1 MENFSTRDLIV
12 ETVNKLFVY
21 TDLQEWNKLQ
31 AEVFTENVFFD
42 MSSLGG
48 EKKNTTARD
57 ICETWKKGFAGIDS
71 VNHLAGN
78 YIIEMAGQ
86 TANAFA
92 YATATHYRKAA
103 VNGTTRDFIG
113 SYEIHLAKTEK
124 GWRINQFRYNLK
136 FTTGNIDLT

>member
-12 ETVNKLFVY
+12 ETINKLFVY
-21 TDLQEWNKLQ
+21 TDLQQWDKLQ
-31 AEVFTENVFFD
+31 AEVFAENVFFD
-42 MSSLGG
+42 MSSLSG

-57 ICETWKKGFAGIDS
+57 ICETWKNGFVGIDS

-78 YIIEMAGQ
+78 YIIELTGQ

-92 YATATHYRKAA
+92 YATATHYKKAA

-113 SYEIHLAKTEK
+113 SYEIHLTGTEK
-124 GWRINQFRYNLK
+124 GWRIDQFKYNLK
-136 FTTGNIDLT
+136 FTTGNIELI